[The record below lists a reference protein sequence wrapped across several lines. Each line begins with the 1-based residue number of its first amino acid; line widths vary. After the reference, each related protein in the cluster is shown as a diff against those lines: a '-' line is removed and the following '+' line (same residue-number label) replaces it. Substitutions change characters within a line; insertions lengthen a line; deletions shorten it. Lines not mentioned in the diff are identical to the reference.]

1 MVSPL
6 ARGDTVSVLIDGYN
20 LMHAV
25 GFAPLPHS
33 TRTAHDSARRRFL
46 EWLTATPA
54 VKADPSVIR
63 VVFDAQNSKR
73 DLGSSTHR
81 GVTVTFSFGQ
91 TADDLIEAL
100 ISVHPLP
107 QQLRVVSNDS
117 RLRDFARRKRCH
129 HLSCEEFMDWSA
141 APPSTTPGDPPPP
154 DDKPKVDWPDEFDTL
169 MKAFG

>member
-1 MVSPL
+1 M
-6 ARGDTVSVLIDGYN
+6 SVLIDGYN

-25 GFAPLPHS
+25 GFAPPTNS

-46 EWLTATPA
+46 DWLTATPA
-54 VKADPSVIR
+54 VKAAPTSVR

-81 GVTVTFSFGQ
+81 GVTVTFSFSQ

-100 ISVHPLP
+100 ISVHPHP

-117 RLRDFARRKRCH
+117 RLRDFARRKKCP
-129 HLSCEEFMDWSA
+129 HLTCEEFMDWA
-141 APPSTTPGDPPPP
+141 TTPPTSRPDDSPKP
-154 DDKPKVDWPDEFDTL
+154 DDKPKTDWPDEFDTL